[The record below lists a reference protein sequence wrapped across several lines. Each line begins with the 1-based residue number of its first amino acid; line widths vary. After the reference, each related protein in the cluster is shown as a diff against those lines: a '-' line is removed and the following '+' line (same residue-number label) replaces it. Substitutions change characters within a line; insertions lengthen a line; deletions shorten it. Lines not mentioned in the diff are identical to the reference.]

1 MLSVVAM
8 TKGMPNNKPPQ
19 TNSFSVLKICR
30 DLKRSRIYLSAALL
44 VLAQEQVIFDLQFHQ
59 VLLQFVMLC
68 NCWSS

>member
-8 TKGMPNNKPPQ
+8 TKDLPNNKPPQ

-44 VLAQEQVIFDLQFHQ
+44 VLAQEQVMFELQFHQ